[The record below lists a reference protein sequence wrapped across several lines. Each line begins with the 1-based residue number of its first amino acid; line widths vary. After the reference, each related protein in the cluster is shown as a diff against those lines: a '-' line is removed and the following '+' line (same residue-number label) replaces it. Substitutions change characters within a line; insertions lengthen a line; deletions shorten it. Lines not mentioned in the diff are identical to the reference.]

1 MDKFILKSI
10 ISTTIYLLRNVNSL
24 QQKYFLGD
32 GGTIY
37 LQGNKIYTAGISRG
51 IPDDRIIARLIILV

>member
-10 ISTTIYLLRNVNSL
+10 ISTTINLLRIVKLL
-24 QQKYFLGD
+24 QQKYLLGD

-37 LQGNKIYTAGISRG
+37 LQGNKIG
-51 IPDDRIIARLIILV
+51 VNN

>member
-10 ISTTIYLLRNVNSL
+10 ISTTINLLRNVNLL

-37 LQGNKIYTAGISRG
+37 LQGNKIYTAGISG
-51 IPDDRIIARLIILV
+51 GVPVDRIIPGLIILV

>member
-10 ISTTIYLLRNVNSL
+10 ISTTINLLRILKLL
-24 QQKYFLGD
+24 QQKHLLDD

-37 LQGNKIYTAGISRG
+37 LQGNKIYTAGIIG
-51 IPDDRIIARLIILV
+51 GVPVDRIISGLIILV